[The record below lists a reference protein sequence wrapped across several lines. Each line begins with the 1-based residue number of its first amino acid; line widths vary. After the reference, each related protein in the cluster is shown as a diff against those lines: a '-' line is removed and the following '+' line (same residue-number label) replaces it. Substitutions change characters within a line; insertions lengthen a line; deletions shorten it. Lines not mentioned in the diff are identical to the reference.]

1 MNAAAAIT
9 AAVYSALN
17 AAPAIA
23 QRVSKGDAAALP
35 LNLASGVIVR
45 ATGMA
50 LSSDLQDASAMA
62 GVSVTVELHKRG
74 PNDEDAATALDSLFT
89 AAHGRLAVDP
99 ALDLDGVRLVAN
111 EDFADFETDA
121 SGEVLSLIHI

>member
-1 MNAAAAIT
+1 
-9 AAVYSALN
+9 
-17 AAPAIA
+17 
-23 QRVSKGDAAALP
+23 
-35 LNLASGVIVR
+35 
-45 ATGMA
+45 
-50 LSSDLQDASAMA
+50 MA
-62 GVSVTVELHKRG
+62 GVSVTVELRKRG

-121 SGEVLSLIHI
+121 SGEVFIHSATLRYTVHGGINLSTLALE